1 MVHDL
6 PKAEEHLAALQQICL
21 VPCEEH
27 ADLAKA
33 IAAYRQ
39 GAAK

>member
-1 MVHDL
+1 MVHDS
-6 PKAEEHLAALQQICL
+6 PKAGRISRVAADLPR
-21 VPCEEH
+21 PCEEH
-27 ADLAKA
+27 ADLARA